1 MTRSRIDRGAGRRLF
16 PAGDRD
22 RRAVRRRAR
31 ARPSPRGDGAQGR
44 HRCSAC
50 RSRSS
55 CLWQAS
61 TSLGWFTV
69 VQLPSPWRV
78 FDAAIELIERGTLGG
93 SSLIS
98 TQRVLVGFAIGA
110 SLGLLLGAVTGLART
125 WDLFFGSTLGAI
137 RAVPSLAWV
146 PLLILWLKIGEES
159 KITLIA
165 IGAFFPVYTT
175 VSGALRHVDRDLVEA
190 GRAFGLR
197 GVRLFTTI
205 QLPAVLPSVISGLR
219 LALAQSWLFL
229 VAAELIASSAGLG
242 FLLVDSQN
250 NGRVDRILLAIIL
263 LAVLGK
269 TTDSVLG
276 VFERW
281 AVTPMDLNALVAC
294 TMPRSTTVY
303 PDALLRGI
311 YGATRTIA
319 MVGASPNW
327 NRPSYFVM
335 RYLQRKGFRVIPV
348 NPRALDEPILGETVY
363 PDLESIPVPVDVVD
377 VFRRPEEVPEHRPVG
392 GRRSGRRCC
401 GSSSGSAAPRARR
414 WPAWP
419 V

>member
-1 MTRSRIDRGAGRRLF
+1 MTRSRSIAA
-16 PAGDRD
+16 PAG
-22 RRAVRRRAR
+22 
-31 ARPSPRGDGAQGR
+31 S
-44 HRCSAC
+44 S
-50 RSRSS
+50 SRSVAALDDPS
-55 CLWQAS
+55 AIRRPIASRRWGRVVIGASLPLAILLLWQVS
-61 TSLGWFTV
+61 TSLGWFTS
-69 VQLPSPWRV
+69 VQLPAPGSV
-78 FDAAIELIERGTLGG
+78 LEAAVELIERGTLGG
-93 SSLIS
+93 FILIS

-146 PLLILWLKIGEES
+146 PLLILWLKIGEGS

-197 GVRLFTTI
+197 GVRLFTTV

-219 LALAQSWLFL
+219 LGLAQSWLFL

-263 LAVLGK
+263 LAVIGK
-269 TTDSVLG
+269 TTDSMLG

-281 AVTPMDLNALVAC
+281 AV
-294 TMPRSTTVY
+294 
-303 PDALLRGI
+303 
-311 YGATRTIA
+311 
-319 MVGASPNW
+319 
-327 NRPSYFVM
+327 
-335 RYLQRKGFRVIPV
+335 
-348 NPRALDEPILGETVY
+348 
-363 PDLESIPVPVDVVD
+363 
-377 VFRRPEEVPEHRPVG
+377 
-392 GRRSGRRCC
+392 
-401 GSSSGSAAPRARR
+401 RR
-414 WPAWP
+414 WT
-419 V
+419 